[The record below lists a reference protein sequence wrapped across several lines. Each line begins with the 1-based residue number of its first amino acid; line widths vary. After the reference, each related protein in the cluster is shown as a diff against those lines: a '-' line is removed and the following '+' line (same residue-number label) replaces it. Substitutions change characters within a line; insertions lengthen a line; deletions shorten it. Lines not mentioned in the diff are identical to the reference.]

1 MLTEVGY
8 IAGQHELLAESFQKD
23 NYRNVHDH
31 AKKLKEIRKRNMEE
45 HQTHLKEL
53 KQVYKSME
61 TSKEKFRK
69 AFEEQV
75 PVIYHIL
82 GRVITIRLIYTE

>member
-45 HQTHLKEL
+45 HKTHLTEL
-53 KQVYKSME
+53 KQVYTAME
-61 TSKEKFRK
+61 RAKEKFRK
-69 AFEEQV
+69 AFDEQV
-75 PVIYHIL
+75 TVTYKIL
-82 GRVITIRLIYTE
+82 GRVLKM